1 MEIRDEQDVEEDDN
15 DDDDD
20 DEEEEEV
27 DAENEM
33 TTVTASSLTVGDL
46 IEAMKTKQKQLV
58 SQPSSVV
65 SCLIIY
71 PCTWTGL

>member
-20 DEEEEEV
+20 EEEEEV

-33 TTVTASSLTVGDL
+33 TTASSLTVGDL